1 MRAIRRNPAFALR
14 VYLLIPH
21 RARPAFV
28 RMFGDPTALRL
39 VLADGGSRTSDYPD
53 PDPRAGV

>member
-28 RMFGDPTALRL
+28 RMFGDPTALCL
-39 VLADGGSRTSDYPD
+39 VRADGQSGTSEEPD
-53 PDPRAGV
+53 SDPRGGV